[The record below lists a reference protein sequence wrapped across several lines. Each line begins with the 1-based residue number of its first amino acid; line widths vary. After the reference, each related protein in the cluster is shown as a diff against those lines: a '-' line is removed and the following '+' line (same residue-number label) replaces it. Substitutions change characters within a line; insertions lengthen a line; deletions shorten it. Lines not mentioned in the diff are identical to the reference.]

1 MKRLTTIVCSICFM
15 IAGIALAIYEPNT
28 HGNEIQASPLVW
40 NIPKGNVI
48 PLDLQLDLEKRQ
60 SNNVPVKD
68 SINIQDSIRY
78 IYKVKYVYRPK
89 PEDSDKCVA
98 ARTTAR
104 NVGQHLA
111 AVTPDSLPMNPA
123 LTGTPDREEQPGE
136 TVVTSKA
143 TSIQL
148 TVDGNVVYST
158 DDNHSTEGGQ

>member
-1 MKRLTTIVCSICFM
+1 M
-15 IAGIALAIYEPNT
+15 IAGIALAL
-28 HGNEIQASPLVW
+28 HDWDMHSNEVQASTTSQLMW

-68 SINIQDSIRY
+68 SINIRDSINY

-89 PEDSDKCVA
+89 PGDSNKIVA
-98 ARTTAR
+98 DRTTAR
-104 NVGQHLA
+104 EVGQHLA
-111 AVTPDSLPMNPA
+111 AVTPDSLPMNP
-123 LTGTPDREEQPGE
+123 TTIGTPDREEQPGE
-136 TVVTSKA
+136 AVVTPKV

-158 DDNHSTEGGQ
+158 DDNHSVEGGQ

>member
-1 MKRLTTIVCSICFM
+1 MV
-15 IAGIALAIYEPNT
+15 AGISLAVYDTKPSGNT
-28 HGNEIQASPLVW
+28 IQANPITW

-60 SNNVPVKD
+60 PNNVPVKD

-104 NVGQHLA
+104 NAGQHLA

-123 LTGTPDREEQPGE
+123 TIGTPDREEQPGE
-136 TVVTSKA
+136 TVVASKA

-158 DDNHSTEGGQ
+158 DDNHSTGEGQ

>member
-1 MKRLTTIVCSICFM
+1 MV
-15 IAGIALAIYEPNT
+15 AGISLAIYDTKPN
-28 HGNEIQASPLVW
+28 GNTIQASPITW

-60 SNNVPVKD
+60 PNNVPVKD

-104 NVGQHLA
+104 NAGQHPA

-123 LTGTPDREEQPGE
+123 TIGTPDREEQPGE
-136 TVVTSKA
+136 TVVASKA

-158 DDNHSTEGGQ
+158 DDNHSTGEGQ

>member
-15 IAGIALAIYEPNT
+15 IAGIALAIYEPDT
-28 HGNEIQASPLVW
+28 HGNELQASPLVQW
-40 NIPKGNVI
+40 NIPKGNVM

-60 SNNVPVKD
+60 NHASPKD
-68 SINIQDSIRY
+68 SINIVDSVRWVEKIRWKTR
-78 IYKVKYVYRPK
+78 YKN
-89 PEDSDKCVA
+89 VA
-98 ARTTAR
+98 DRTTAR
-104 NVGQHLA
+104 EAGQHLA

-123 LTGTPDREEQPGE
+123 IIGTPDREEQPGE
-136 TVVTSKA
+136 VVVASKA